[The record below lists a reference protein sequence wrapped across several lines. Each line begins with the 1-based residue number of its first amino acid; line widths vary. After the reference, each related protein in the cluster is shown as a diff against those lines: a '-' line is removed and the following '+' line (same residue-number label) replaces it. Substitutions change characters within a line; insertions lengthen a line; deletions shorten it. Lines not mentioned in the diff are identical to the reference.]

1 KGTVNGQR
9 LTSIVSAAPH
19 SKLRLVR
26 NGCKSDKISTLG
38 RTLKMGKLPL
48 FQGAAAAAILGIAAL
63 TGSTASAEDFCDT
76 SDIMSRSVN
85 RNLAEKQVREKCK
98 IGDIVFVDAA
108 FLIPRLCDLREPVI
122 RCGSTCPGGDQS
134 SFCFLAPPR
143 KVY

>member
-1 KGTVNGQR
+1 
-9 LTSIVSAAPH
+9 
-19 SKLRLVR
+19 
-26 NGCKSDKISTLG
+26 
-38 RTLKMGKLPL
+38 MGKLPL
-48 FQGAAAAAILGIAAL
+48 FQAPRRPHILGIAAL
-63 TGSTASAEDFCDT
+63 TGSTARAEDFCDT

-85 RNLAEKQVREKCK
+85 RNFAEKQVREKCK